1 MQIFVINLKK
11 RIDRKNKMETIL
23 KKYNI
28 FENCNFIT
36 AIDGEYELD
45 NYNFSVIDNWF
56 DPFKNR
62 NIKKGE
68 IATTLSHYA
77 VWKKIVDENISM
89 ALILEDDIEFSDNI
103 ENMLDY
109 LNEYMK
115 KNSELDSCYLGRNP
129 LNYTLNLGDEI
140 IINDYLLKA
149 KSSYNNHA
157 YILTYNG
164 AKKLINTP
172 IINNILP
179 VDEFFSIMFDND
191 YPFKQYSVH
200 FESYPKLLVYALKNG
215 IAFQNDDYSS
225 AEESSFFFENDE
237 GFAKESLKT
246 ATKTSAPLFSMPRS
260 GSSAPPNVVQGC
272 DRRSL
277 TENPSNSAG
286 NNNFQTFQ
294 LDLNASEEQKISYS
308 KIINNL
314 FIDFQNMSGNL
325 FHFSINKTPQNKFSF
340 LEKFIYDI
348 AKQHCDNKNINID
361 DTVISFW
368 VKTSPY
374 NFEYIHTHFDHCD
387 YEWRIMGSMKIKP
400 IFTTL
405 TYFDDN
411 CCPTIITDIT
421 REMVDQRKFINNDN
435 KQFILSFPKVMKH
448 VCFDSGNY
456 SHGESYIQDYDPE
469 ESRKTLVVAVWYKNN
484 SPYHIPNYCHK
495 LFQYYRFTLES
506 TPIEYE
512 LFDISSTPIVL
523 FNYNRTKTIKIQ
535 DNNLINLSFF
545 NDLVIERKKKVLY
558 QFKDFVKPYLLD
570 KDYIDTFFFDFSEIF
585 LNNNFNNKL
594 NENFKSWKINHRIDK
609 TVEVKLIKYINE
621 TVIDHSILGRSSVE
635 SFQRELSEE
644 NEVFSV
650 GEPVGIEKIVENIA
664 NFYIKQLNLCHQ
676 NIFVSYELTSHKL
689 HLTRDLNKSIPFL
702 TTFSYFGLENVKP
715 IILTNI
721 TDEEYKFKS
730 FDETDNICCFYPTE
744 WSTTFIDGGKY
755 YSHNKALVVHLWKIM
770 PLLELSEENG
780 QGPKVPTTKSE
791 CSLRLPVGSAGEAR
805 YLEPPK
811 VVLRDRRSQPYSPIG
826 AAEENFGGNNLNNS
840 LLELSLV
847 DDNFKF
853 VFQKINYKEDVI
865 EISNKNDVIENIF
878 YNYSLLELNNFIED
892 ISKPLANLDSVTEQ
906 SLQPEG
912 FTESFRTT
920 SGTKGLVKFF
930 FKNKNFND
938 NSSVYGAIRS
948 RPQITFCSNDGVDE
962 PFLGDPSINETEKPS
977 VKSYN
982 KIILNNSL
990 HNTLKPLRFDFNK
1003 FS

>member
-1 MQIFVINLKK
+1 MQIYVINLKR
-11 RIDRKNKMETIL
+11 RIDRKNKMKTIL
-23 KKYNI
+23 QKYNL
-28 FENCNFIT
+28 FGNSKFIT

-45 NYNFSVIDNWF
+45 NYNFTVIDNWF

-62 NIKKGE
+62 KIKKGE

-89 ALILEDDIEFSDNI
+89 ALILEDDVEFSDNI

-109 LNEYMK
+109 LNEYVK
-115 KNSELDSCYLGRNP
+115 KNPELDGCYLGRNP
-129 LNYTLNLGDEI
+129 LNNVLNLGDEV

-179 VDEFFSIMFDND
+179 IDEFFSIMFDND

-200 FESYPKLLVYALKNG
+200 FESFPKLLVYALKNS

-225 AEESSFFFENDE
+225 AEESSFFFEKIPQIDQLYRRR
-237 GFAKESLKT
+237 FESKPQRGAPFKSVTGNT
-246 ATKTSAPLFSMPRS
+246 AEE
-260 GSSAPPNVVQGC
+260 SSAEQIEFFEGVNVFSCDNSSSPPSEPPMVVPSCKGGKVENPMGYPTEPL
-272 DRRSL
+272 S
-277 TENPSNSAG
+277 TENS
-286 NNNFQTFQ
+286 NNFQTFQ
-294 LDLNASEEQKISYS
+294 LDLNASEEQKILYS
-308 KIINNL
+308 KNINDL
-314 FIDFQNMSGNL
+314 FIDFQNMSSNL
-325 FHFSINKTPQNKFSF
+325 FHFSINKTSENKFSF
-340 LEKFIYDI
+340 VEKFIYDI

-387 YEWRIMGSMKIKP
+387 YEWRIMGSMKVKP

-411 CCPTIITDIT
+411 YCPTIITDIT
-421 REMVDQRKFINNDN
+421 REMVDQKNFINNHN

-469 ESRKTLVVAVWYKNN
+469 ESRKTLVVAVWYKNS

-495 LFQYYRFTLES
+495 LFQYYRFTLDS
-506 TPIEYE
+506 NPIEYE

-523 FNYNRTKTIKIQ
+523 FNYNKTKTIKIQ

-545 NDLVIERKKKVLY
+545 NDLVIKRKKNVLY
-558 QFKDFVKPYLLD
+558 QLKDFVQPYLLD

-585 LNNNFNNKL
+585 LNNNFNNEL

-621 TVIDHSILGRSSVE
+621 TVIEHSILEGSPTKSAK
-635 SFQRELSEE
+635 LIL
-644 NEVFSV
+644 
-650 GEPVGIEKIVENIA
+650 GIEKIVENIA

-770 PLLELSEENG
+770 PLLELSEEKDQFEG
-780 QGPKVPTTKSE
+780 SR
-791 CSLRLPVGSAGEAR
+791 RLP
-805 YLEPPK
+805 
-811 VVLRDRRSQPYSPIG
+811 
-826 AAEENFGGNNLNNS
+826 ENFGGNNLNNS

-853 VFQKINYKEDVI
+853 VFQKINYKEDVV

-892 ISKPLANLDSVTEQ
+892 LSKPLANLDAVTEQ

-912 FTESFRTT
+912 FIESFRTT
-920 SGTKGLVKFF
+920 SGTKGLVKIL
-930 FKNKNFND
+930 FKNKTFND
-938 NSSVYGAIRS
+938 NSSVYGDIRS
-948 RPQITFCSNDGVDE
+948 RPQNTFCSNDGADE
-962 PFLGDPSINETEKPS
+962 PFIGNPSINKTEKP
-977 VKSYN
+977 VNSYN

-1003 FS
+1003 FL